1 MNISAQPVI
10 QGKQM
15 DVGDALRTHVLE
27 KLEDIK
33 GKYFNRIT
41 EVYVTFAREGHGH
54 TTTKTRISFR
64 VGKDILVVSDASAN
78 DAYAAFDSAAEKVA
92 KQLRRYKRRLR
103 DHHERQEATQIAEA
117 AFLTAK
123 DYTLATTPED
133 SEDDVPH
140 GDDPLIV
147 AEITTRIEAMSVP
160 EAVMRLELSGQPVFI
175 FRNAKHDEVNIVYRR
190 TDGNIGWIDPV
201 GNAASAPRT
210 EGQPARKSAATRS

>member
-1 MNISAQPVI
+1 MNTSTQPVI

-15 DVGDALRTHVLE
+15 DVGDALRTHALE
-27 KLEDIK
+27 KIEDIK

-41 EVYVTFAREGHGH
+41 DVHVTFAREGHGH
-54 TTTKTRISFR
+54 AAIKTRISFR

-78 DAYAAFDSAAEKVA
+78 DAYAAFDSAAEKIA

-103 DHHERQEATQIAEA
+103 DHHERQEAAEIAET

-123 DYTLATTPED
+123 DYTLAAPSGE
-133 SEDDVPH
+133 SEEDDVPH

-160 EAVMRLELSGQPVFI
+160 EAVMRLELSGQPVFT

-190 TDGNIGWIDPV
+190 SDGNIGWIDPV
-201 GNAASAPRT
+201 GNATAARPEEKPT
-210 EGQPARKSAATRS
+210 RKSAAVRT

>member
-1 MNISAQPVI
+1 MNISTQPVI

-41 EVYVTFAREGHGH
+41 EVHVTFAREGHGH
-54 TTTKTRISFR
+54 TATKTRISFR

-78 DAYAAFDSAAEKVA
+78 DAYAAFDSAAEKIA

-103 DHHERQEATQIAEA
+103 DHHDRQDATEIAES

-123 DYTLATTPED
+123 DYTLAATPEEAEE
-133 SEDDVPH
+133 SVPQ

-175 FRNAKHDEVNIVYRR
+175 FRNAKHQEINLVYRR
-190 TDGNIGWIDPV
+190 TDGNIGWIDPA
-201 GNAASAPRT
+201 GNAASSART
-210 EGQPARKSAATRS
+210 DEKPERKSAAART